1 MTKTH
6 AHYTVLAGGTGA
18 AKFLRGLVQVIP
30 EEDIH
35 VIVNVGDDTEIWGLH
50 ISPDIDSIT
59 YGLAKKLDTVRGWG
73 LQDETFRCLEEI
85 GRYGLPSW
93 FRLGDR
99 DLATHLAR
107 TEFLKRGL
115 TLTETV
121 ARMTSAMG
129 IKAHVLPATND
140 PVRTKIETH
149 ERVLGF
155 QEFFVREQWKP
166 EVRSV
171 TYAGAAEARASAAA
185 LDSIRESQI
194 VIIAPSNPITS
205 IGPMLAI
212 HDLRDALRCTRADV
226 VAISPL
232 IGNAAVSG
240 PAAKLMEAC
249 GYEVSPSGVARCYHD
264 FLDNVVI
271 DTRDAALAASIR
283 YETIGVQITDILMAD
298 EDAARRLAK
307 FVIDENS
314 TIAR

>member
-1 MTKTH
+1 MTR

-18 AKFLRGLVQVIP
+18 AKFLRGLVQVVP

-35 VIVNVGDDTEIWGLH
+35 VVVNVGDDTEIWGLH
-50 ISPDIDSIT
+50 ISPDIDSIA
-59 YGLAKKLDTVRGWG
+59 YALAKRLDTIRGWG
-73 LQDETFRCLEEI
+73 LENETFRCLDEI
-85 GRYGLPSW
+85 QTYGLPSW

-121 ARMTSAMG
+121 ARMT
-129 IKAHVLPATND
+129 KAIGVKARVLPATDD
-140 PVRTKIETH
+140 PVRTKIETPDG
-149 ERVLGF
+149 VLGF
-155 QEFFVREQWKP
+155 QEFFVRERWQP

-171 TYAGAAEARASAAA
+171 TYAGANEARASAAV
-185 LDSIRESQI
+185 LSSIRESEL

-212 HDLRDALRCTRADV
+212 HDVRDALRCTRAEV

-232 IGNAAVSG
+232 IGNASVSG
-240 PAAKLMEAC
+240 PAGKLMEAC

-264 FLDNVVI
+264 FLDNIVL
-271 DTRDAALAASIR
+271 DTSDAALAASIR
-283 YETIGVQITDILMAD
+283 YESIGVEITDILMTDD
-298 EDAARRLAK
+298 EAARSLAE
-307 FVIDENS
+307 FIIHENS
-314 TIAR
+314 SATG

>member
-1 MTKTH
+1 MTPAR

-85 GRYGLPSW
+85 RQYGLPSW

-121 ARMTSAMG
+121 VRSITSRTA
-129 IKAHVLPATND
+129 PSTTNSSGSRA
-140 PVRTKIETH
+140 PVADE
-149 ERVLGF
+149 
-155 QEFFVREQWKP
+155 WKP
-166 EVRSV
+166 TMMSPS
-171 TYAGAAEARASAAA
+171 RAST
-185 LDSIRESQI
+185 LTGRPKRS
-194 VIIAPSNPITS
+194 
-205 IGPMLAI
+205 M
-212 HDLRDALRCTRADV
+212 
-226 VAISPL
+226 
-232 IGNAAVSG
+232 
-240 PAAKLMEAC
+240 
-249 GYEVSPSGVARCYHD
+249 
-264 FLDNVVI
+264 
-271 DTRDAALAASIR
+271 
-283 YETIGVQITDILMAD
+283 
-298 EDAARRLAK
+298 
-307 FVIDENS
+307 
-314 TIAR
+314 